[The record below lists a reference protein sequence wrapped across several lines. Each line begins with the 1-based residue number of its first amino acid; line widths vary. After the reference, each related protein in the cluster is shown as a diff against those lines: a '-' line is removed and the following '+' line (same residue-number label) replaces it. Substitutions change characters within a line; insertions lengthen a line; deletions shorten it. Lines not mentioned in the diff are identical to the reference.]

1 MRERQ
6 KLDGKN
12 ICTPVNASLALRF
25 LDMYLNREETLGV
38 HGLKTPS
45 NNPDVD
51 IQPGMTGKDLG
62 ASVINMHNMKKSILI
77 KGDETKMDISTK
89 NVKIVG
95 YGRELRFTRQFPP
108 RFCVGF
114 YWRV

>member
-1 MRERQ
+1 MRNRAGIDYGGFENMKERQ
-6 KLDGKN
+6 NLDRRD
-12 ICTPVNASLALRF
+12 TYAS
-25 LDMYLNREETLGV
+25 G
-38 HGLKTPS
+38 
-45 NNPDVD
+45 
-51 IQPGMTGKDLG
+51 
-62 ASVINMHNMKKSILI
+62 KSILI